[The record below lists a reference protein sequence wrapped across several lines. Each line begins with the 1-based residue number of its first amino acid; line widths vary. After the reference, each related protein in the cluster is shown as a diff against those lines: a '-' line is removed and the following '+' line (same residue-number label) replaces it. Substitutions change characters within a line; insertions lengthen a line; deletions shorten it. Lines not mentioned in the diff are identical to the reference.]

1 MVGERIRQRRKELG
15 YSLRKLGA
23 RTNLTASFL
32 SQVENQLC
40 SPSLSSLQRIAT
52 ALEVPMFAFL
62 ENSQPPSPVI
72 RVNERPKLETC
83 DPEICYELLSR
94 NLGGQVMALFIHVQP
109 GGRQVA
115 ERLSKP
121 TDEVMYVVSGRLSIT
136 IENQTHALAPGDSIS
151 YEGRSLREFSALDDE
166 ELQVI
171 CCVAPPVL

>member
-15 YSLRKLGA
+15 MSLRGLGS

-32 SQVENQLC
+32 SQVENSQC

-62 ENSQPPSPVI
+62 DNSLPPSPVI
-72 RVNERPKLETC
+72 RASERPKLDTC
-83 DPEICYELLSR
+83 DAEVCYELLSR
-94 NLGGQVMALFIHVQP
+94 NLNGQVAALLIHVQP
-109 GGRQVA
+109 GGRRIA

-121 TDEVMYVVSGRLSIT
+121 TDEVMYVLRGRLSIT
-136 IENQTHALAPGDSIS
+136 IEDQIYALDPGDSIS

-171 CCVAPPVL
+171 CCVTPPVL